1 MQGMPDRVRLTGMRF
16 SATHGVYD
24 FERAQPQTFVVDVT
38 CELLSRPD
46 SDELATTLDYA
57 ELARVIAA
65 DVTGEPVNLIES
77 LAERI
82 ARTCLRHPLVGAV
95 EVTVHKPNAVMPVEL
110 TDITVTITRS
120 RPA

>member
-1 MQGMPDRVRLTGMRF
+1 MRF

>member
-1 MQGMPDRVRLTGMRF
+1 MRQH
-16 SATHGVYD
+16 SVIHT
-24 FERAQPQTFVVDVT
+24 PKT
-38 CELLSRPD
+38 S
-46 SDELATTLDYA
+46 DYA